1 MNTERLF
8 KIVIMDLTTDNFKLE
23 QELERVINSDKNT
36 DLKTQT
42 IKLILSKMVS
52 IDASITK
59 FTSMFN
65 NNNNNNEVKEKEND

>member
-1 MNTERLF
+1 
-8 KIVIMDLTTDNFKLE
+8 MDLTTDNFKLE